1 MIDDVKGVSVY
12 NPAKQ
17 ISDQVT
23 GKTVIMHDAAM
34 KLARTGIPESLNDQ
48 NLKPN
53 ERINL
58 RFKGLQEVISLQQ
71 SMITNIARPIIKI
84 NCINRWQNEF
94 KKDEEKEQTPFEEE
108 DNDYNELMGI
118 LYFLDECEQKIIL
131 SKQTKKLEDDF
142 ILEKTDHEGE
152 TILELTHNFF
162 EMFKELEESFETIY
176 GLLLKHKIVS
186 NGLDDDEEKT
196 NRELEEEMIKRVVEA

>member
-1 MIDDVKGVSVY
+1 MDEVRGVSVY

-34 KLARTGIPESLNDQ
+34 KLARTGIPEILND
-48 NLKPN
+48 KPLTSN
-53 ERINL
+53 ERVNL

-71 SMITNIARPIIKI
+71 SMITNIARPIIRI
-84 NCINRWQNEF
+84 NCLTQWQN
-94 KKDEEKEQTPFEEE
+94 KNRNDKEKQDNPFENEE
-108 DNDYNELMGI
+108 NDYNELIGI
-118 LYFLDECEQKIIL
+118 LYFLDGCEQKIITA
-131 SKQTKKLEDDF
+131 KKTKKLDDDF
-142 ILEKTDHEGE
+142 IWEKTNHEGE
-152 TILELTHNFF
+152 VVLELTSNFF
-162 EMFKELEESFETIY
+162 ELFKELEESFEAIY

-186 NGLDDDEEKT
+186 SGLNEDEERT